1 MGIWSRVAVILENF
15 LVYFVLNYR
24 GDKIGDHDFC
34 TRLYLVDGNWW
45 LMDGIRFSN
54 VEWVWGCPLFI

>member
-34 TRLYLVDGNWW
+34 TRLYFVDGNWW